1 MRRLSV
7 MPGEEDRLSMMTF
20 DIIRVG
26 PSSPCGIDENWMPW
40 TKEKKK
46 RVLTAPA
53 AAAQLVKL

>member
-1 MRRLSV
+1 M